1 MNRSFVIALLAFT
14 ALVAGWSHAGVDKGK
29 DFVVK
34 GKLTKDDNKDAQRGG
49 PAQLHK
55 IASKRARS
63 TRSTWSALRW
73 IPICDCSTPG

>member
-14 ALVAGWSHAGVDKGK
+14 ALVASWSHAGVDKGK

-55 IASKRARS
+55 NRAQKGHGLHDRHGQ
-63 TRSTWSALRW
+63 L
-73 IPICDCSTPG
+73 